1 MKNNKISGFQWAMT
15 IFVFFVITMALSIM
29 LRDFQSI
36 IGVKHFI
43 FEVTDLAPL
52 IAAIICILVFKYKKV
67 QLAGLKFSISLKVIE
82 RLLLALILPLVILII
97 GMYSFNTFAD
107 SFILLQST
115 GLSVPITHILIGHI
129 LMAFVVEFG
138 FRSYLQNIVETKMN
152 TFFASIVVGLMYS
165 VFSANTTYGTE
176 FAAYNFLYTFSF
188 SMILG
193 ELIRATKGRTIYIAT
208 TFHASMTFGLIFLF
222 SEEIG
227 DLFSIKV
234 IAISTAIVAVGYIG
248 LSLIIRGIAYLTTR
262 RNLEELEPNNY
273 LDHVNDDEETNHTK
287 AEKSSSNIKNA
298 EKTGVAT
305 ASTVGIAKNDTEN
318 TVADEPSIHE
328 GTENTVADEPSIH
341 EGTEKTEPQH
351 HIDNQ
356 TESNH
361 DEDHDI
367 TSESVESAESVKQ
380 APQSD
385 DLTNDSN
392 EDEKQSLKEPA
403 TYKED
408 RRSSVVIDAEKH
420 IEKTEEQSSDK
431 NK

>member
-52 IAAIICILVFKYKKV
+52 ITAIICILVFKYKKV

-82 RLLLALILPLVILII
+82 RLLLALILPLIILII

-165 VFSANTTYGTE
+165 VFSANTTYDTE

-248 LSLIIRGIAYLTTR
+248 LSLIIRGVAYLTTR

-273 LDHVNDDEETNHTK
+273 LDHVNDDEETNHTE
-287 AEKSSSNIKNA
+287 AEKSSSNIKDA

-305 ASTVGIAKNDTEN
+305 ASTVGIAKNDTEK
-318 TVADEPSIHE
+318 
-328 GTENTVADEPSIH
+328 TVADEPSIH
-341 EGTEKTEPQH
+341 EGTEKAEPQH

-361 DEDHDI
+361 DEHHDI
-367 TSESVESAESVKQ
+367 TSESVESAESVKH

-392 EDEKQSLKEPA
+392 EDEIQSLKEPA

>member
-29 LRDFQSI
+29 LRDFQSV

-52 IAAIICILVFKYKKV
+52 IAAIICILVFKYKKI

-82 RLLLALILPLVILII
+82 RLLLALILPLIILII

-165 VFSANTTYGTE
+165 VFSANTTYDTE

-208 TFHASMTFGLIFLF
+208 TFHASITFGLIFLF

-273 LDHVNDDEETNHTK
+273 LDHVNDDEETNHTE
-287 AEKSSSNIKNA
+287 AEKSSSNIKDA

-328 GTENTVADEPSIH
+328 GTE
-341 EGTEKTEPQH
+341 KTESQH

-367 TSESVESAESVKQ
+367 TSKSVESAESVKH

-392 EDEKQSLKEPA
+392 EDETEQSLKEPA

>member
-29 LRDFQSI
+29 LRDFQSV

-52 IAAIICILVFKYKKV
+52 IAAIICIVIFKYKKV
-67 QLAGLKFSISLKVIE
+67 QLAGLKFSITLKVIE
-82 RLLLALILPLVILII
+82 RILLALILPLIILII

-273 LDHVNDDEETNHTK
+273 LDHVNDDEETNHTE
-287 AEKSSSNIKNA
+287 AEKSSSNIKDV

-305 ASTVGIAKNDTEN
+305 ASTIGIAKNDTEN

-328 GTENTVADEPSIH
+328 GTE
-341 EGTEKTEPQH
+341 KTESQH

-367 TSESVESAESVKQ
+367 TSESVESVESVKH

-392 EDEKQSLKEPA
+392 EDETEQSLKEPA

>member
-82 RLLLALILPLVILII
+82 RLLLALILPLIILII

-248 LSLIIRGIAYLTTR
+248 LGLIIRGIAYLTTR

-273 LDHVNDDEETNHTK
+273 LDHVNDDEETNHTE
-287 AEKSSSNIKNA
+287 AEKSSSNIKDA
-298 EKTGVAT
+298 EKAGVAT

-318 TVADEPSIHE
+318 TVTDEP
-328 GTENTVADEPSIH
+328 NIH

-367 TSESVESAESVKQ
+367 TSESVESAESVKH

-392 EDEKQSLKEPA
+392 EDEIQSLKEPA

-431 NK
+431 NI

>member
-67 QLAGLKFSISLKVIE
+67 QLAALKFSISLKVIE

-328 GTENTVADEPSIH
+328 GTE
-341 EGTEKTEPQH
+341 KTEPQH

>member
-29 LRDFQSI
+29 LRDFQSV

-52 IAAIICILVFKYKKV
+52 IAAIICILVFKYKKI

-82 RLLLALILPLVILII
+82 RLLLALILPLIILII

-165 VFSANTTYGTE
+165 VFSANTTYDTE

-273 LDHVNDDEETNHTK
+273 LDHVNDDEETNHTE
-287 AEKSSSNIKNA
+287 AEKSSSNIKDA

-318 TVADEPSIHE
+318 TVADES
-328 GTENTVADEPSIH
+328 SIH
-341 EGTEKTEPQH
+341 EGTEKTESQH

-367 TSESVESAESVKQ
+367 TSKSVESAESVKH

-392 EDEKQSLKEPA
+392 EDETEQSLKEPA

>member
-82 RLLLALILPLVILII
+82 RLLLALILPLIILII

-248 LSLIIRGIAYLTTR
+248 LSLIIRGIVYLTTR

-273 LDHVNDDEETNHTK
+273 LDRVNDDEETNHTE
-287 AEKSSSNIKNA
+287 AEKSSSNIKDA

-305 ASTVGIAKNDTEN
+305 ASTVGIAKNDTEK
-318 TVADEPSIHE
+318 TA
-328 GTENTVADEPSIH
+328 ADEPSIH

-361 DEDHDI
+361 DEHHDI
-367 TSESVESAESVKQ
+367 TSESVESAESVKH

-392 EDEKQSLKEPA
+392 EDEIQSLKEPA

>member
-82 RLLLALILPLVILII
+82 RLLLALILPLIILII

-248 LSLIIRGIAYLTTR
+248 LSLIIRGIVYLTTR

-273 LDHVNDDEETNHTK
+273 LDHVNDDEETNRTE
-287 AEKSSSNIKNA
+287 AEKSSSNIKDA

-305 ASTVGIAKNDTEN
+305 ASTVGIAKNDTEK
-318 TVADEPSIHE
+318 TA
-328 GTENTVADEPSIH
+328 ADEPSIH

-361 DEDHDI
+361 DEHHDI
-367 TSESVESAESVKQ
+367 TSESVESAESVKH

-392 EDEKQSLKEPA
+392 EDEIQSLKEPA

>member
-29 LRDFQSI
+29 LRDFQSV

-52 IAAIICILVFKYKKV
+52 IAAIICIVIFKYKKV

-82 RLLLALILPLVILII
+82 RILLALILPLIILII

-222 SEEIG
+222 SEKIG

-273 LDHVNDDEETNHTK
+273 LDHVNDDEETNHTE
-287 AEKSSSNIKNA
+287 AEKSSSNIKDV

-305 ASTVGIAKNDTEN
+305 ASTIGIAKNDTEN

-328 GTENTVADEPSIH
+328 GTE
-341 EGTEKTEPQH
+341 KTESQH

-367 TSESVESAESVKQ
+367 TSESVESVESVKH

-392 EDEKQSLKEPA
+392 EDETEQSLKEPA

>member
-29 LRDFQSI
+29 LRDFQSV

-52 IAAIICILVFKYKKV
+52 IAAIICILVFKYKKI

-82 RLLLALILPLVILII
+82 RLLLALILPLIILII

-165 VFSANTTYGTE
+165 VFSANTTYDTE

-273 LDHVNDDEETNHTK
+273 LDHVNDDEETNHT
-287 AEKSSSNIKNA
+287 EA

-328 GTENTVADEPSIH
+328 GTE
-341 EGTEKTEPQH
+341 KTESQH

-367 TSESVESAESVKQ
+367 TSKSVESAESVKH

-392 EDEKQSLKEPA
+392 EDETEQSLKEPA

>member
-29 LRDFQSI
+29 LRDFQSV

-52 IAAIICILVFKYKKV
+52 IAAIICILVFKYKKI

-82 RLLLALILPLVILII
+82 RLLLALILPLIILII

-165 VFSANTTYGTE
+165 VFSANTTYDTE

-273 LDHVNDDEETNHTK
+273 LDHVNDDEETNHTE
-287 AEKSSSNIKNA
+287 AEKSSSNIKDA

-328 GTENTVADEPSIH
+328 GTE
-341 EGTEKTEPQH
+341 KTESQH

-367 TSESVESAESVKQ
+367 TSKSVESAESVKH

-392 EDEKQSLKEPA
+392 EDETEQSLKEPA

-420 IEKTEEQSSDK
+420 IEKTEEQSSGK

>member
-97 GMYSFNTFAD
+97 GMYSLNTFAD

-328 GTENTVADEPSIH
+328 GTE
-341 EGTEKTEPQH
+341 KTEPQH

>member
-29 LRDFQSI
+29 LRDFQSR

-67 QLAGLKFSISLKVIE
+67 QLAGLKFTISLKVIE
-82 RLLLALILPLVILII
+82 RILLALILPLIILII

-115 GLSVPITHILIGHI
+115 DLSVPITHILIGHI

-152 TFFASIVVGLMYS
+152 TFFASIVVGLIYS

-208 TFHASMTFGLIFLF
+208 TFHASMTFGLVFLF

-234 IAISTAIVAVGYIG
+234 IAISTAIVAVAYIG
-248 LSLIIRGIAYLTTR
+248 LSLIIRGIAYLTTKR
-262 RNLEELEPNNY
+262 SLDEVEPNNY
-273 LDHVNDDEETNHTK
+273 LDHVNDDSESEDTKDDKATTQDHK
-287 AEKSSSNIKNA
+287 AEKA
-298 EKTGVAT
+298 AT
-305 ASTVGIAKNDTEN
+305 AGAVTATTAGIAKHDNVTTSDEEANVHQEN
-318 TVADEPSIHE
+318 NPTSKVDQSENQSVATQD
-328 GTENTVADEPSIH
+328 
-341 EGTEKTEPQH
+341 
-351 HIDNQ
+351 
-356 TESNH
+356 
-361 DEDHDI
+361 
-367 TSESVESAESVKQ
+367 AESVIVPEATESTDQ
-380 APQSD
+380 DPNIQTEVDTNNAND
-385 DLTNDSN
+385 DKN
-392 EDEKQSLKEPA
+392 QSLKEPS
-403 TYKED
+403 TYKDD

-420 IEKTEEQSSDK
+420 IEKTEEQSLDT

>member
-67 QLAGLKFSISLKVIE
+67 QLAGLKFSITLKVIE
-82 RLLLALILPLVILII
+82 RLLLALILPLIILII

-152 TFFASIVVGLMYS
+152 TFFASIVVGLLYS

-273 LDHVNDDEETNHTK
+273 LDHVNDDEETNHTE
-287 AEKSSSNIKNA
+287 AEKSSSNIRDA

-328 GTENTVADEPSIH
+328 GTE
-341 EGTEKTEPQH
+341 KTEPQH

-361 DEDHDI
+361 DENHDI
-367 TSESVESAESVKQ
+367 ASESVESAESVKH

-392 EDEKQSLKEPA
+392 EDEIEQSLKEPA

>member
-29 LRDFQSI
+29 LRDFQSV

-52 IAAIICILVFKYKKV
+52 IAAIICILVFKYKKI

-82 RLLLALILPLVILII
+82 RLLLALILPLIILII

-165 VFSANTTYGTE
+165 VFSANTTYDTE

-188 SMILG
+188 SMILS

-273 LDHVNDDEETNHTK
+273 LDHVNDDEETNHTE
-287 AEKSSSNIKNA
+287 AEKSSSNIKDA

-328 GTENTVADEPSIH
+328 GTE
-341 EGTEKTEPQH
+341 KTESQH

-367 TSESVESAESVKQ
+367 TSKSVESAESVKH

-392 EDEKQSLKEPA
+392 EDETEQSLKEPA

>member
-52 IAAIICILVFKYKKV
+52 IAAIICILVFKYKKI

-82 RLLLALILPLVILII
+82 RLLLALILPLIILII

-273 LDHVNDDEETNHTK
+273 LDHVNDDEETNHTE
-287 AEKSSSNIKNA
+287 AEKSSSNIKDA

-305 ASTVGIAKNDTEN
+305 ASTVGIAKNDTEK
-318 TVADEPSIHE
+318 TA
-328 GTENTVADEPSIH
+328 ADEPSIH

-361 DEDHDI
+361 DEHHDI
-367 TSESVESAESVKQ
+367 TSESVESAESVKH

-392 EDEKQSLKEPA
+392 EDEIQSLKEPA

-408 RRSSVVIDAEKH
+408 RRSSVVIYAEKH

>member
-29 LRDFQSI
+29 LRDFQSV

-52 IAAIICILVFKYKKV
+52 IAAIICILVFKYKKI

-82 RLLLALILPLVILII
+82 RLLLALILPLIILII

-165 VFSANTTYGTE
+165 VFSANTTYDTE

-262 RNLEELEPNNY
+262 RNLEELGPNNY
-273 LDHVNDDEETNHTK
+273 LDHVNDDEETNHTE
-287 AEKSSSNIKNA
+287 AEKSSSNIKDA

-328 GTENTVADEPSIH
+328 GTE
-341 EGTEKTEPQH
+341 KTESQH

-367 TSESVESAESVKQ
+367 TSKSVESAESVKH

-392 EDEKQSLKEPA
+392 EDETEQSLKEPA

>member
-82 RLLLALILPLVILII
+82 RLLLALILPLIILII

-248 LSLIIRGIAYLTTR
+248 LSLIIRGVAYLTTR

-273 LDHVNDDEETNHTK
+273 LDHVNDDEETNHTE
-287 AEKSSSNIKNA
+287 AEKSSSNIKDA

-305 ASTVGIAKNDTEN
+305 ASTVGIAKNDTEK
-318 TVADEPSIHE
+318 
-328 GTENTVADEPSIH
+328 TVADEPSIH

-351 HIDNQ
+351 HINNQ

-361 DEDHDI
+361 DEHHDI
-367 TSESVESAESVKQ
+367 TSESVESAESVKH

-392 EDEKQSLKEPA
+392 EYEIQSLKEPA

>member
-82 RLLLALILPLVILII
+82 RLLLALILPLIILII

-262 RNLEELEPNNY
+262 RNLEELEANNY
-273 LDHVNDDEETNHTK
+273 LDHVNDDKETNPTE

-318 TVADEPSIHE
+318 TVTDEPS
-328 GTENTVADEPSIH
+328 SH

-351 HIDNQ
+351 HTDDQ
-356 TESNH
+356 TVSNH
-361 DEDHDI
+361 DEDHVI
-367 TSESVESAESVKQ
+367 TSESVESVESVKH

>member
-1 MKNNKISGFQWAMT
+1 MKKNKISGFQWAMT

-29 LRDFQSI
+29 LRDFQSV

-52 IAAIICILVFKYKKV
+52 IAAIICILVFKYKKI

-82 RLLLALILPLVILII
+82 RLLLALILPLIILII

-273 LDHVNDDEETNHTK
+273 LDHVNDDEETNHTE
-287 AEKSSSNIKNA
+287 AEKSSSNIKDV

-318 TVADEPSIHE
+318 TL
-328 GTENTVADEPSIH
+328 ADEPSIH
-341 EGTEKTEPQH
+341 EGTEKTESQH
-351 HIDNQ
+351 HIDNL

-367 TSESVESAESVKQ
+367 TSESVESVESVKH

-392 EDEKQSLKEPA
+392 EDETEQSLKEPA

>member
-29 LRDFQSI
+29 LRDFQSV

-52 IAAIICILVFKYKKV
+52 IAAIICIVIFKYKKV

-82 RLLLALILPLVILII
+82 RILLALILPLIILII

-273 LDHVNDDEETNHTK
+273 LDHVNDDEETNHTE
-287 AEKSSSNIKNA
+287 AEKSSSNIKDV

-305 ASTVGIAKNDTEN
+305 ASTIGIAKNDTEN

-328 GTENTVADEPSIH
+328 GTEQ
-341 EGTEKTEPQH
+341 TESQH

-367 TSESVESAESVKQ
+367 TSESVESVESVKH

-392 EDEKQSLKEPA
+392 EDETEQSLKEPA

>member
-82 RLLLALILPLVILII
+82 RLLLALILPLIILII

-248 LSLIIRGIAYLTTR
+248 LSLIIRGVSYLTTR

-273 LDHVNDDEETNHTK
+273 LDHVNDDEETNHTE
-287 AEKSSSNIKNA
+287 AEKSSSNIKDA

-305 ASTVGIAKNDTEN
+305 ASTVGIAKNDTEK
-318 TVADEPSIHE
+318 
-328 GTENTVADEPSIH
+328 TVADEPSIH

-361 DEDHDI
+361 DEHHDI
-367 TSESVESAESVKQ
+367 TSESVESAESVKH

-392 EDEKQSLKEPA
+392 EDEIQSLKEPA

>member
-188 SMILG
+188 SMFLG

-328 GTENTVADEPSIH
+328 GTE
-341 EGTEKTEPQH
+341 KTEPQH

>member
-29 LRDFQSI
+29 LRDFQSV

-52 IAAIICILVFKYKKV
+52 IAAIICILVFKYKKI

-82 RLLLALILPLVILII
+82 RLLLALILPLIILII

-138 FRSYLQNIVETKMN
+138 FRSYLQNIVEMKMN

-165 VFSANTTYGTE
+165 VFSANTTYDTE

-273 LDHVNDDEETNHTK
+273 LDHVNDDEETNHTE
-287 AEKSSSNIKNA
+287 AEKSSSNIKDA

-328 GTENTVADEPSIH
+328 GTE
-341 EGTEKTEPQH
+341 KTESQH

-367 TSESVESAESVKQ
+367 TSKSVESAESVKH

-392 EDEKQSLKEPA
+392 EDETEQSLKEPA

>member
-1 MKNNKISGFQWAMT
+1 MKKNKISGFQWAMT

-29 LRDFQSI
+29 LRDFQSV

-52 IAAIICILVFKYKKV
+52 IAAIICILVFKYKKI

-82 RLLLALILPLVILII
+82 RLLLALILPLIILII

-273 LDHVNDDEETNHTK
+273 LDHVNDDEETNHTE
-287 AEKSSSNIKNA
+287 AEKSSSNIKDVK
-298 EKTGVAT
+298 KTGVAT

-318 TVADEPSIHE
+318 TLADEPSIHE
-328 GTENTVADEPSIH
+328 GTD
-341 EGTEKTEPQH
+341 KTESQH
-351 HIDNQ
+351 HIDNL

-367 TSESVESAESVKQ
+367 TSESVESAESVKH

-392 EDEKQSLKEPA
+392 EDETEQSLKEPA

>member
-29 LRDFQSI
+29 LRDFQSV

-52 IAAIICILVFKYKKV
+52 IAAIICILVFKYKKI

-82 RLLLALILPLVILII
+82 RLLLALILPLIILII

-165 VFSANTTYGTE
+165 VFSANTTYDTA

-273 LDHVNDDEETNHTK
+273 LDHVNDDEETNHTE
-287 AEKSSSNIKNA
+287 AEKSSSNIKDA

-328 GTENTVADEPSIH
+328 GTE
-341 EGTEKTEPQH
+341 KTESQH

-367 TSESVESAESVKQ
+367 TSKSVESAESVKH

-392 EDEKQSLKEPA
+392 EDETEQSLKEPA

>member
-82 RLLLALILPLVILII
+82 RLLLALILPLIILII

-273 LDHVNDDEETNHTK
+273 LDHVNDDEETNHTE

-305 ASTVGIAKNDTEN
+305 ASTVGVAKND
-318 TVADEPSIHE
+318 
-328 GTENTVADEPSIH
+328 TENTVADEPSIH

-351 HIDNQ
+351 HICNQ

-392 EDEKQSLKEPA
+392 EDEIEQSLKEPA

>member
-82 RLLLALILPLVILII
+82 RLLLALILPLIILII

-273 LDHVNDDEETNHTK
+273 LDHVNDDKETNPTE
-287 AEKSSSNIKNA
+287 AEKSSSNIKDA

-305 ASTVGIAKNDTEN
+305 TSTVGIAKNDTET
-318 TVADEPSIHE
+318 TVADEPS
-328 GTENTVADEPSIH
+328 SH

-351 HIDNQ
+351 Q
-356 TESNH
+356 TDDQTVSNH
-361 DEDHDI
+361 DEDHVI
-367 TSESVESAESVKQ
+367 TSESVESAESTESVKH

>member
-115 GLSVPITHILIGHI
+115 DLSVPITHILIGHI

-328 GTENTVADEPSIH
+328 GTE
-341 EGTEKTEPQH
+341 KTEPQH

>member
-165 VFSANTTYGTE
+165 VFSTNTTYGTE

-328 GTENTVADEPSIH
+328 GTE
-341 EGTEKTEPQH
+341 KTEPQH

>member
-29 LRDFQSI
+29 LRDFQSV

-52 IAAIICILVFKYKKV
+52 IAAIICILVFKYKKI

-82 RLLLALILPLVILII
+82 RLLLALILPLIILII

-165 VFSANTTYGTE
+165 VFSANTTYDTE

-273 LDHVNDDEETNHTK
+273 LDHVNDDEETNHTE
-287 AEKSSSNIKNA
+287 AEKSSSNIKDA

-305 ASTVGIAKNDTEN
+305 ASTVGIAKND
-318 TVADEPSIHE
+318 I
-328 GTENTVADEPSIH
+328 ENTVADEPSIH
-341 EGTEKTEPQH
+341 EGTEKTESQH

-367 TSESVESAESVKQ
+367 TSKSVESAESVKH

-392 EDEKQSLKEPA
+392 EDETEQSLKEPA

>member
-29 LRDFQSI
+29 LRDFQSV

-52 IAAIICILVFKYKKV
+52 IAAIICILVFKYKKI

-82 RLLLALILPLVILII
+82 RLLLALILPLIILII

-165 VFSANTTYGTE
+165 VFSANTTYDTE

-234 IAISTAIVAVGYIG
+234 IAISTAIIAVGYIG

-273 LDHVNDDEETNHTK
+273 LDHVNDDEETNHTE
-287 AEKSSSNIKNA
+287 AEKSSSNIKDA

-328 GTENTVADEPSIH
+328 GTE
-341 EGTEKTEPQH
+341 KTESQH

-367 TSESVESAESVKQ
+367 TSKSVESAESVKH

-392 EDEKQSLKEPA
+392 EDETEQSLKEPA

>member
-1 MKNNKISGFQWAMT
+1 MKKNKISGFQWAMT

-29 LRDFQSI
+29 LRDFQSV

-82 RLLLALILPLVILII
+82 RLLLALILPLIILII

-262 RNLEELEPNNY
+262 PNLEELEPNNY
-273 LDHVNDDEETNHTK
+273 LDHVNDDEETNHTE
-287 AEKSSSNIKNA
+287 AEKSSSNIKDV

-318 TVADEPSIHE
+318 TL
-328 GTENTVADEPSIH
+328 ADEPSIH
-341 EGTEKTEPQH
+341 EGTEKTESQH
-351 HIDNQ
+351 HIDNL

-367 TSESVESAESVKQ
+367 TSESVESAESVKH

-392 EDEKQSLKEPA
+392 EDETEQSLKEPA

>member
-1 MKNNKISGFQWAMT
+1 
-15 IFVFFVITMALSIM
+15 
-29 LRDFQSI
+29 
-36 IGVKHFI
+36 
-43 FEVTDLAPL
+43 
-52 IAAIICILVFKYKKV
+52 
-67 QLAGLKFSISLKVIE
+67 
-82 RLLLALILPLVILII
+82 
-97 GMYSFNTFAD
+97 
-107 SFILLQST
+107 FILLQST

-273 LDHVNDDEETNHTK
+273 LDHVNDDEETNHTE
-287 AEKSSSNIKNA
+287 AEKSSSNIKDV

-318 TVADEPSIHE
+318 TVANES
-328 GTENTVADEPSIH
+328 SIH
-341 EGTEKTEPQH
+341 EGTEKTEAQH

-361 DEDHDI
+361 DENHDI
-367 TSESVESAESVKQ
+367 TSESVESAESVKHV
-380 APQSD
+380 PQSD

>member
-29 LRDFQSI
+29 LRDFQSV

-52 IAAIICILVFKYKKV
+52 IAAIICILVFKYKKI

-82 RLLLALILPLVILII
+82 RLLLALILPLIILII

-165 VFSANTTYGTE
+165 VFSANTTYDTE

-273 LDHVNDDEETNHTK
+273 LDHVNNDEETNHTE
-287 AEKSSSNIKNA
+287 AEKSSSNIKDA

-328 GTENTVADEPSIH
+328 GTE
-341 EGTEKTEPQH
+341 KTESQH

-367 TSESVESAESVKQ
+367 TSKSVESAESVKH

-392 EDEKQSLKEPA
+392 EDETEQSLKEPA

>member
-15 IFVFFVITMALSIM
+15 IFIFFVITMALSIM

-67 QLAGLKFSISLKVIE
+67 QLAGLKFSIGLKVIE
-82 RLLLALILPLVILII
+82 RLLLALILPLIILII

-248 LSLIIRGIAYLTTR
+248 LSLIVRGIAYLTTR

-328 GTENTVADEPSIH
+328 GA
-341 EGTEKTEPQH
+341 EKTEAQH

-367 TSESVESAESVKQ
+367 TSESLESAESVKY

-392 EDEKQSLKEPA
+392 EDETEQTLKEPA

>member
-29 LRDFQSI
+29 LRDFQSV

-52 IAAIICILVFKYKKV
+52 IAAIICIVIFKYKKV

-82 RLLLALILPLVILII
+82 RILLALILPLIILII

-176 FAAYNFLYTFSF
+176 FSAYNFLYTFSF

-273 LDHVNDDEETNHTK
+273 LDHVNDDEETNHTE
-287 AEKSSSNIKNA
+287 AEKSSSNIKDV

-305 ASTVGIAKNDTEN
+305 ASTIGIAKNDTEN

-328 GTENTVADEPSIH
+328 GTE
-341 EGTEKTEPQH
+341 KTESQH

-367 TSESVESAESVKQ
+367 TSESVESVESVKH

-392 EDEKQSLKEPA
+392 EDETEQSLKEPA

>member
-29 LRDFQSI
+29 LRDFQSV

-52 IAAIICILVFKYKKV
+52 IAAIICILVFKYKKI

-82 RLLLALILPLVILII
+82 RLLLALILPLIILII

-165 VFSANTTYGTE
+165 VFSANTTYDTE

-273 LDHVNDDEETNHTK
+273 LDHVNDDEETNHTE
-287 AEKSSSNIKNA
+287 AEKSSSNIKDA

-328 GTENTVADEPSIH
+328 GTE
-341 EGTEKTEPQH
+341 KTESQH

-367 TSESVESAESVKQ
+367 TSKSVESTESVKH

-392 EDEKQSLKEPA
+392 EDETEQSLKEPA